1 MNTINYTMPTE
12 ADLKEK
18 ADRKTVEHARAVLTH
33 VWEGTN
39 EKKWSNTIRITKKG
53 E

>member
-1 MNTINYTMPTE
+1 MNTIQYTMPTE

-18 ADRKTVEHARAVLTH
+18 ADRKTVEHAKAVLTH
-33 VWEGTN
+33 VWEGTAG
-39 EKKWSNTIRITKKG
+39 KKWTNNMRITKKG